1 MQPSQDLTPD
11 ARSPAPALAGL
22 RVVEFTAGMAGPWIG
37 RFMAYCGAEV
47 IKVESNKRPDVTRQY
62 VPPWAPEMGVQ
73 TQLSPWLTDWNAGK
87 RYVALD
93 LTRPGAIE
101 LCTRLVA
108 MSDVVV
114 ENYASGVIER
124 LGLGYD
130 TLRRAKPDL
139 IMLSSSGYGND
150 GPYHRYITWGPN
162 IEALSGMSTV
172 SGFAHRPC
180 TVTQYAYPDTIGA
193 LHGLFALLCALE
205 HRRRTGEGQH
215 ISLSQYEA
223 TVAVIGDVLMQYT
236 ANGHE
241 PERLGNRSRC
251 GAPHGCYRCR
261 GEDRWV
267 AIAVMCDAEWAR
279 FCGIIGQ
286 PGLVT
291 DARFATAAARVTR
304 AEELDSIVDAWTSGR
319 DAYDVM
325 ATLQAAGIAA
335 GVVQTVEDGFERD
348 PHVRARGFFEEIDHV
363 RKGTVVATGI
373 PLGLTGTPGHT
384 AGAGAA
390 IGADNAYVFGE
401 LLGLSSAEIEQYR
414 TEGAIEADEPTA
426 SR

>member
-1 MQPSQDLTPD
+1 
-11 ARSPAPALAGL
+11 
-22 RVVEFTAGMAGPWIG
+22 
-37 RFMAYCGAEV
+37 
-47 IKVESNKRPDVTRQY
+47 
-62 VPPWAPEMGVQ
+62 
-73 TQLSPWLTDWNAGK
+73 
-87 RYVALD
+87 
-93 LTRPGAIE
+93 
-101 LCTRLVA
+101 
-108 MSDVVV
+108 
-114 ENYASGVIER
+114 
-124 LGLGYD
+124 
-130 TLRRAKPDL
+130 
-139 IMLSSSGYGND
+139 
-150 GPYHRYITWGPN
+150 
-162 IEALSGMSTV
+162 
-172 SGFAHRPC
+172 
-180 TVTQYAYPDTIGA
+180 
-193 LHGLFALLCALE
+193 
-205 HRRRTGEGQH
+205 
-215 ISLSQYEA
+215 
-223 TVAVIGDVLMQYT
+223 VAVIGDVLMQYT

>member
-1 MQPSQDLTPD
+1 MRHRVCGDLAMT
-11 ARSPAPALAGL
+11 AALAGL
-22 RVVEFTAGMAGPWIG
+22 RVVELTAGMAGPWIG

-62 VPPWAPEMGVQ
+62 VPPWAPAMGAQ

-87 RYVALD
+87 RCVALD
-93 LTRPGAIE
+93 LTRPRAIE
-101 LCTRLVA
+101 LCKRLVA
-108 MSDVVV
+108 VSDVVV

-124 LGLGYD
+124 LGLGYGE
-130 TLRRAKPDL
+130 LRRAKPNL
-139 IMLSSSGYGND
+139 IMLSSSGYGSD

-162 IEALSGMSTV
+162 IEALSGMSTL

-223 TVAVIGDVLMQYT
+223 TVAVIGDVLMQHT
-236 ANGHE
+236 VNGRE
-241 PERLGNRSRC
+241 PERRGNRSLRA
-251 GAPHGCYRCR
+251 APHGCYRCR
-261 GEDRWV
+261 GDDRWV
-267 AIAVMCDAEWAR
+267 AIAVMTDAEWAR
-279 FCGIIGQ
+279 FCGIIGH
-286 PGLVT
+286 PALAADV
-291 DARFATAAARVTR
+291 RFATAGARLERV
-304 AEELDSIVDAWTSGR
+304 EELDAIVEAWTAVR
-319 DAYDVM
+319 DVYEVM

-348 PHVRARGFFEEIDHV
+348 PHLRARGFFEEIEHV

-373 PLGLTGTPGHT
+373 PLGLTGTPGRT
-384 AGAGAA
+384 SGAGAA

-401 LLGLSSAEIEQYR
+401 VLGLSSVEIDAYR
-414 TEGAIEADEPTA
+414 TDGAIEAEEPLTP
-426 SR
+426 R